1 MEARLRAQTT
11 KVAMHEREGRRV
23 RRRRSLSSKSAKLT
37 SAPKATA
44 EPLDIGGVTS
54 FRPASLGIPSQGAEQ
69 WSGRYAE
76 AIVELG
82 ERIRFK
88 VPACTTLRA
97 VRFATGREL
106 KQRMNVGLLRIAVQS
121 IEHPESVSPG

>member
-1 MEARLRAQTT
+1 MEARLRAQTA
-11 KVAMHEREGRRV
+11 KVAVHECECCRV
-23 RRRRSLSSKSAKLT
+23 RRRGSLSSESAQRT

-44 EPLDIGGVTS
+44 EPLDIGRVTS
-54 FRPASLGIPSQGAEQ
+54 FRPASLGFPSQGAEQ
-69 WSGRYAE
+69 WSARDAE
-76 AIVELG
+76 AVAELS

-97 VRFATGREL
+97 VRFATSRKL

-121 IEHPESVSPG
+121 IEHSESVSPG